1 MRRLHRSG
9 SAGRRSGGSPA
20 GRRGA
25 ERQKVWWEQ
34 SMVDYAELADLA
46 ESLFEASDD
55 DDELL
60 AERLDTVDRE
70 IRRAL
75 LSSDL
80 LNAYQVFYY
89 CFREAP
95 DELARERMQLH
106 AASDLA
112 RGIVIDE
119 VDIYDVIFSL
129 EDGEPVLLITDGE
142 NALARFEGEQAYG
155 DMVRYLDES
164 L

>member
-1 MRRLHRSG
+1 MHRPHRSG
-9 SAGRRSGGSPA
+9 SAGRYHGGSLA
-20 GRRGA
+20 GAGQR
-25 ERQKVWWEQ
+25 KVWWEL
-34 SMVDYAELADLA
+34 SMVDYAALADLA
-46 ESLFEASDD
+46 DRLFEASDD

-60 AERLDTVDRE
+60 AAMLDPLDGE
-70 IRRAL
+70 ILGAL
-75 LSSDL
+75 LASDL

-89 CFREAP
+89 FFRETP
-95 DELARERMQLH
+95 DELTKERLQLH

-129 EDGEPVLLITDGE
+129 EGGEPVLLITDGE
-142 NALARFEGEQAYG
+142 ATLARFEGEQAYT
-155 DMVRYLDES
+155 DLVRYLDES